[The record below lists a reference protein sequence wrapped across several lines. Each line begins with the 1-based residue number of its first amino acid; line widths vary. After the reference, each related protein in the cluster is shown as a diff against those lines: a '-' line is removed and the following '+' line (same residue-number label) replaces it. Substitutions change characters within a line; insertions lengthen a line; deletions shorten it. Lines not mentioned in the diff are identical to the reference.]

1 MGSSGNARNG
11 YLVFTCSFSPML
23 SSLSIFFQ
31 TQKVA
36 RSQLCINSKNKWMTV
51 ENMMNRKANNKNP
64 DIVTNCI
71 HCFIFVVQQIGE

>member
-1 MGSSGNARNG
+1 MRLMIDYENKPC
-11 YLVFTCSFSPML
+11 TMH
-23 SSLSIFFQ
+23 
-31 TQKVA
+31 
-36 RSQLCINSKNKWMTV
+36 QLCINAKNKWMTV